1 MEIKIFNDIFDQD
14 LGIYWKGN
22 EYYPSESLNDLDKK
36 KLKNMACIELSIYR
50 DISFNNSFDVLF
62 AKYDAIIKTI
72 IPLNSFIVKTEH
84 KKQIKNRIRSYK
96 GIFPRKK
103 VKENDF
109 REIEVSIEGEYTLLL
124 GIAKLNEGI
133 MDLFEDRATSFII
146 SSPKTD
152 LVKSDFI
159 QKIADVCMYHAGTSR
174 INYLNLLSKLLND
187 DDIIYRISGDGG
199 EELIALQIISN
210 SKNKE
215 SLIEKI
221 NLVCADF

>member
-1 MEIKIFNDIFDQD
+1 MEIKIFDDIFDQN
-14 LGIYWKGN
+14 LGIYWRGN
-22 EYYPSESLNDLDKK
+22 EYYPSNSLNDLDTK
-36 KLKNMACIELSIYR
+36 KLKNMACIEIRFYR
-50 DISFNNSFDVLF
+50 DKSLNNSFDVLF
-62 AKYDAIIKTI
+62 AKYYDFINTI

-84 KKQIKNRIRSYK
+84 KKKIKNRIRSYK

-109 REIEVSIEGEYTLLL
+109 REIEVPIEGEYTLLF

-133 MDLFEDRATSFII
+133 MELFGDRTTSFII

-152 LVKSDFI
+152 FVKSDFI
-159 QKIADVCMYHAGTSR
+159 QKFADVCMSHTETSR

-187 DDIIYRISGDGG
+187 DDIIYKLSGDGG